1 MNPPYQ
7 KKKKKNAYPPKNKY
21 WPYTEYMIHKLNQ
34 STLKENKPVEKMKLL
49 HVGHFG
55 FLFPSLAMDD
65 RETDAGE
72 GPDVFRDLS

>member
-1 MNPPYQ
+1 
-7 KKKKKNAYPPKNKY
+7 
-21 WPYTEYMIHKLNQ
+21 MIHKLNQ